1 MNQLMLVACIIILTA
16 LILGFLFMI
25 YKKTITT
32 HEIYEQRH
40 KGEKSNGMQPLKNM
54 MKSSAPTAQPY
65 EKQNLMDEEVSPA
78 SNNHEDDGAPAD
90 NDYL

>member
-1 MNQLMLVACIIILTA
+1 M
-16 LILGFLFMI
+16 ILGFLFLL

-32 HEIYEQRH
+32 HEIYEQRR
-40 KGEKSNGMQPLKNM
+40 KSEKSNGMQPLKNM
-54 MKSSAPTAQPY
+54 MKSSAPSAPSY

-90 NDYL
+90 DGYL